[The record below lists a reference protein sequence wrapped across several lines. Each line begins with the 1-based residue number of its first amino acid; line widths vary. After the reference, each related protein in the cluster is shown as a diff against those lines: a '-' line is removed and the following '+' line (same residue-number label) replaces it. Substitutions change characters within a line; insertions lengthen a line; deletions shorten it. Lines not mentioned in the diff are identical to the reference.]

1 MTSLIE
7 KNTHRCKVVDNT
19 LSDLVVCRQKKS
31 RSSELKFHTSQIHIH
46 SRYNDSKVVVSQ
58 PLQQQQDGHHGSN
71 LKNLFRSGMP
81 VAGC

>member
-7 KNTHRCKVVDNT
+7 KNTHRCKVVDYT
-19 LSDLVVCRQKKS
+19 VSDLVVCRQKKS
-31 RSSELKFHTSQIHIH
+31 HSSELKFHTSQIHIH

-58 PLQQQQDGHHGSN
+58 PLQQQQDEHHGSN

>member
-7 KNTHRCKVVDNT
+7 KNTHRCKVVDYT
-19 LSDLVVCRQKKS
+19 VSDLVVCRQKKS
-31 RSSELKFHTSQIHIH
+31 RSSELKFYTSQIHIH
-46 SRYNDSKVVVSQ
+46 SRHNDSKVLVAQ

-71 LKNLFRSGMP
+71 LKILFRSGVP